1 MVRTAVYWKNGTLI
15 PLIGQGIDSYVKQM
29 QLIGNDLYV
38 LGGFDDPTEGWVIG
52 YWKNGEFHALP
63 KERKP
68 EVYEFHVTDA
78 GDLYAVGYD
87 RLKAV
92 YWENDELFRMESV
105 TSYAYGMWLDGEDL
119 HVVGTRYISGI
130 GMVGA
135 YWKNGTI
142 VSELNG
148 GTFYSVCVD
157 DGKVY
162 LLGME
167 TVGSEED
174 GTEREVPFYQV
185 DGERYRLSEE
195 KIVQLI
201 RSGYSTARSSV
212 PERVIISRNG
222 CRKM

>member
-1 MVRTAVYWKNGTLI
+1 
-15 PLIGQGIDSYVKQM
+15 
-29 QLIGNDLYV
+29 
-38 LGGFDDPTEGWVIG
+38 
-52 YWKNGEFHALP
+52 
-63 KERKP
+63 
-68 EVYEFHVTDA
+68 
-78 GDLYAVGYD
+78 
-87 RLKAV
+87 
-92 YWENDELFRMESV
+92 
-105 TSYAYGMWLDGEDL
+105 MWLDGEDL

-195 KIVQLI
+195 KNCTVNKIRILDGKVVCTGTGYYFEERMPENVDIEYFYAQCWVDGTATQLTPDKGDACGVTSYNGNI
-201 RSGYSTARSSV
+201 YIAGNDFDPIQVVNRAVYWKAVSYTHLTL
-212 PERVIISRNG
+212 PTILRV
-222 CRKM
+222 